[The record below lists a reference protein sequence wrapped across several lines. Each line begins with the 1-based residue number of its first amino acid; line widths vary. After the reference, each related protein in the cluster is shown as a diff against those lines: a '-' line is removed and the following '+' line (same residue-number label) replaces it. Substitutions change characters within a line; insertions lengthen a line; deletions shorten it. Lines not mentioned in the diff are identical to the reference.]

1 MQEFGWEVFNHHPPY
16 ILDLASSDFN
26 LFLQLKKFLSG
37 HRQHF
42 QNLREAEMSVIVVP
56 IPGGRFLRQDKS
68 WSHGMTN
75 VSIPEVK
82 IVSTPVVSWL
92 SHSPVDPRFAGLNPT
107 GVDGLF
113 NSVKIL
119 SMTSF
124 GREVKLCVF
133 CCRFMAHKRTSS
145 QN

>member
-56 IPGGRFLRQDKS
+56 IPDGRVLRHGIQKLVSWYDKS
-68 WSHGMTN
+68 LNSGGEYVEKLLNTYIICSNKLGFVSLNGPRETYFVDALHIYIYRDHLMT
-75 VSIPEVK
+75 
-82 IVSTPVVSWL
+82 
-92 SHSPVDPRFAGLNPT
+92 FATAAFL
-107 GVDGLF
+107 
-113 NSVKIL
+113 
-119 SMTSF
+119 
-124 GREVKLCVF
+124 KL
-133 CCRFMAHKRTSS
+133 
-145 QN
+145 